1 MENVNTKNIS
11 SLITISSEIN
21 INSVKMFALNES
33 QQAFIFSGPESNIHG
48 LVYIKGYIIN
58 ENYIDNNFFV
68 FSDVEN
74 KSLLTAVI
82 QFPKNVEKQTHPPLI
97 SLQMAD
103 IRASLDPLL
112 FKWLEYRVTY
122 YNLGT
127 LCTTRP
133 ETQQH
138 FEGASSDTGTK
149 KKTFPSLHESVHS
162 SSDKEKRKSIVTT
175 EKSKTL
181 QNDEYQ
187 KKHDSKIEG
196 ERQVHYLYIS
206 KF

>member
-1 MENVNTKNIS
+1 M
-11 SLITISSEIN
+11 
-21 INSVKMFALNES
+21 
-33 QQAFIFSGPESNIHG
+33 
-48 LVYIKGYIIN
+48 
-58 ENYIDNNFFV
+58 
-68 FSDVEN
+68 
-74 KSLLTAVI
+74 I
-82 QFPKNVEKQTHPPLI
+82 QFPKDVEKQTHPSLI

-133 ETQQH
+133 ETQH
-138 FEGASSDTGTK
+138 FEGTSSDAGTK

-162 SSDKEKRKSIVTT
+162 SSDKEKRKSVVAT

-181 QNDEYQ
+181 QNDETQ
-187 KKHDSKIEG
+187 KKRDSKTEG
-196 ERQVHYLYIS
+196 EMQVHVRIIME
-206 KF
+206 FRVV